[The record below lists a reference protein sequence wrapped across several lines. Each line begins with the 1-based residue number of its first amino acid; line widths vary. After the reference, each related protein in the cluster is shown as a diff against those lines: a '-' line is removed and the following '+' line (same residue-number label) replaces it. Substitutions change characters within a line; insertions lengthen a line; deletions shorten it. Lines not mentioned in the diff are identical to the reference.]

1 MPNSVITRVHE
12 LWTDKPE
19 QFNFTD
25 RRARLIGDVELP
37 GVDGVNN
44 DTPHTIAPDDATI
57 VEIHDLDNNPY
68 EIKLDA
74 VPTPEQEP
82 QTIDTEPKAVAMEVN
97 DEPAPIPQIQ
107 AQEVQTTSEAP
118 AEIAGVRRSTRAKFL
133 KKDYVPSMSGNTY
146 AFAVTQLE
154 TYGALHPDA
163 HTFFQMD
170 MQQAEPDV
178 VAMIMTQ
185 LSLKAG
191 LKRWG
196 RKAEEAVHSEMKQLH
211 FRDTFKPLHYHELT
225 DAQKKTVLES
235 HLFLKEKRDGK
246 IKGRKVA
253 GGNKQRD

>member
-1 MPNSVITRVHE
+1 
-12 LWTDKPE
+12 
-19 QFNFTD
+19 
-25 RRARLIGDVELP
+25 
-37 GVDGVNN
+37 
-44 DTPHTIAPDDATI
+44 
-57 VEIHDLDNNPY
+57 
-68 EIKLDA
+68 
-74 VPTPEQEP
+74 
-82 QTIDTEPKAVAMEVN
+82 
-97 DEPAPIPQIQ
+97 
-107 AQEVQTTSEAP
+107 
-118 AEIAGVRRSTRAKFL
+118 
-133 KKDYVPSMSGNTY
+133 MSGNTY

-154 TYGALHPDA
+154 TYGALHPDT

-235 HLFLKEKRDGK
+235 HLFLKEKRDK
-246 IKGRKVA
+246 NIKGRQGA
-253 GGNKQRD
+253 GGNKQRNYISKEDASSPTFAT